1 MVKFIFQAETR
12 IHILEQAVSEA
23 QTSESQ
29 VTELQQWIFRVDDLL
44 NDFIEHDTTFE
55 CLPHDFQ
62 VISSFFYLINILM
75 LTLMHHNVQIL
86 SLFLLIFTLHF
97 LKIHF
102 YVYFISIHVL
112 SKNKRKEKMSVRK
125 CKRRE

>member
-1 MVKFIFQAETR
+1 MKKMVKFIFQAETR

-29 VTELQQWIFRVDDLL
+29 VTELQQWILRVDDLL

-75 LTLMHHNVQIL
+75 LTLMHHKVQNIITF
-86 SLFLLIFTLHF
+86 SSHLHF
-97 LKIHF
+97 AFLKDSLLCLF
-102 YVYFISIHVL
+102 YFHSRVV
-112 SKNKRKEKMSVRK
+112 
-125 CKRRE
+125 

>member
-1 MVKFIFQAETR
+1 MNLDQKCDFKTFQAESR

-29 VTELQQWIFRVDDLL
+29 VTELQQWIFKVDDLL

-62 VISSFFYLINILM
+62 VNFLELKKNIFFSFSY
-75 LTLMHHNVQIL
+75 
-86 SLFLLIFTLHF
+86 
-97 LKIHF
+97 
-102 YVYFISIHVL
+102 
-112 SKNKRKEKMSVRK
+112 
-125 CKRRE
+125 